1 MGLHR
6 KDLWRSLLSNWVNP
20 EHNTG
25 DLQDSWECYLSSN
38 TSSLDWKAKRA
49 NIIKQDYQIPQTVL
63 EGNKLITLLNC
74 KNVLSFKKK
83 EKYIQGQRRG
93 LRWQRLKTQMITLRS
108 WNLREF
114 VLLEFETVWD
124 QWLIFPFHFLLLL
137 SPMKFCGGEGNNDI
151 GSQQGEESF
160 YLQGLWSQ
168 EHGEIC
174 WFCSQFL
181 LLDLG
186 SNHSCG
192 RCSAVER
199 NEILSFLASRPAK
212 GPLGAG
218 MSWRGCK
225 EEHQSRSVM
234 SDSLRPHGLEWV
246 AFLFS
251 RASSQPRDQ
260 T

>member
-38 TSSLDWKAKRA
+38 TSNLDWKAKRA

-124 QWLIFPFHFLLLL
+124 QWLIFPFHFLLFRIIMSIL
-137 SPMKFCGGEGNNDI
+137 
-151 GSQQGEESF
+151 
-160 YLQGLWSQ
+160 
-168 EHGEIC
+168 
-174 WFCSQFL
+174 
-181 LLDLG
+181 
-186 SNHSCG
+186 
-192 RCSAVER
+192 R
-199 NEILSFLASRPAK
+199 ILSLPYFMAK
-212 GPLGAG
+212 YNFDCIL
-218 MSWRGCK
+218 K
-225 EEHQSRSVM
+225 IDNIFYFENQSLV
-234 SDSLRPHGLEWV
+234 
-246 AFLFS
+246 F
-251 RASSQPRDQ
+251 
-260 T
+260 